1 MFHEEQKL
9 PVYRIA
15 IALLIPPGS
24 LTLLYVWQVS
34 SGHKWQGQSISDGDL
49 AFWSVFLWLVYLRLM
64 TVRLITDVRDG
75 KLTVRLRG
83 NFRRRTIRLADIRS
97 VDPGIEVAYR
107 SRPWVAQGARGVL
120 LKLADGEKVTIGSQK
135 PNELAAAILRQPE
148 SSATPPR
155 RNPGRTQ

>member
-1 MFHEEQKL
+1 MSNAD
-9 PVYRIA
+9 VI
-15 IALLIPPGS
+15 
-24 LTLLYVWQVS
+24 
-34 SGHKWQGQSISDGDL
+34 
-49 AFWSVFLWLVYLRLM
+49 FWSVFLWLVYLRLM